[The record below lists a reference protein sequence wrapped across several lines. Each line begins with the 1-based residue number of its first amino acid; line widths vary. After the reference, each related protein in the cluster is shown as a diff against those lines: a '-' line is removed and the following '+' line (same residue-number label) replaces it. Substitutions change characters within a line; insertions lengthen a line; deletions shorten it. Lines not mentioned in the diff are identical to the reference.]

1 MKITIN
7 GEIYNF
13 SEIMT
18 IEKLLQQFTIDGKKI
33 AVEHNMTIV
42 PQDKYQQTILQD
54 NDNIEIVQFINGG

>member
-1 MKITIN
+1 
-7 GEIYNF
+7 
-13 SEIMT
+13 MT